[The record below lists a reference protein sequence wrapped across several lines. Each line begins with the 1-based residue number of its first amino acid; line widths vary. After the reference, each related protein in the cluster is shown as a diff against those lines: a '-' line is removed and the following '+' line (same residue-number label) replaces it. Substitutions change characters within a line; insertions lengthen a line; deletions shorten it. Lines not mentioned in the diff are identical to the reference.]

1 MADFGAA
8 DFGGAE
14 ARGEAQRAAQ
24 PGPIEN
30 LEFQMRAF
38 EAALGPQD
46 WRRYSET
53 AGFTVWLAGASRV
66 SPTAPMLGLIWR
78 AALLSLI
85 RGGPGRFELL
95 EVAGAMTEPDA
106 AAFLG
111 VTCLGGVA
119 PGAHPSRPPARR
131 LYELGLLRS
140 VLGRARL
147 TQLGARLDRLI
158 GEIRAGR

>member
-1 MADFGAA
+1 MADCGGM
-8 DFGGAE
+8 DFGGAD
-14 ARGEAQRAAQ
+14 RCGEGARAAH

-38 EAALGPQD
+38 ETAVGPQD
-46 WRRYSET
+46 WRRYSEMP
-53 AGFTVWLAGASRV
+53 GFTAWLAGASRV
-66 SPTAPMLGLIWR
+66 SPIAPMLGVIWR

-95 EVAGAMTEPDA
+95 QVAGAMTEADA
-106 AAFLG
+106 AVFLG
-111 VTCLGGVA
+111 LTCLGGAA
-119 PGAHPSRPPARR
+119 PSAHPSRPPARR
-131 LYELGLLRS
+131 LYDLGLLRS

-158 GEIRAGR
+158 GEIRVGR